1 MAETIRLNKVLRELN
16 ISIDRAV
23 DFLETKGIE
32 VEKRPT
38 TKISSEVY
46 QVLSD
51 EFETDA
57 NKKVASKEVSEAKL
71 KEKEALR
78 VEREKEIEAK
88 LQKEEAAKVEVVK
101 AKSTLEGPKQ
111 VGKIDLDTKKQKVEP
126 SADATPPQEK
136 ENTEE
141 VKEPT
146 EKEVSVTDSNSDE
159 SKVVEEVNASKGEF
173 GISYQL
179 RRPVSE
185 LINER
190 LPATIELVVI
200 SALIALISGT
210 LLGVY
215 TGINRKSFVSDII
228 LAVSL
233 LGVSLP
239 TFVIGILFIYLFA
252 VILGILP
259 SFGRGEVVDLGFW
272 TTGFLSIS
280 GWKAIILPSVT
291 LSLFQM
297 TYIIRLVRAEMM
309 EILQTDY
316 IKFARA
322 RGISENSIKYKHA
335 LKNGLIPVITIAG
348 INIGTLIAFSIITE
362 TVFQWPG
369 MGFLFIQAVQFVDI
383 PIMSA
388 YLVFIA
394 FVFVMINFIVD
405 ILYYFIDPRIRVK
418 GDVSSG

>member
-1 MAETIRLNKVLRELN
+1 MVGEET
-16 ISIDRAV
+16 
-23 DFLETKGIE
+23 
-32 VEKRPT
+32 
-38 TKISSEVY
+38 
-46 QVLSD
+46 SD
-51 EFETDA
+51 EERA
-57 NKKVASKEVSEAKL
+57 E
-71 KEKEALR
+71 LR
-78 VEREKEIEAK
+78 D
-88 LQKEEAAKVEVVK
+88 
-101 AKSTLEGPKQ
+101 TLGLNDPVYVQ
-111 VGKIDLDTKKQKVEP
+111 FSRFIG
-126 SADATPPQEK
+126 
-136 ENTEE
+136 
-141 VKEPT
+141 
-146 EKEVSVTDSNSDE
+146 
-159 SKVVEEVNASKGEF
+159 NASKGEF

-185 LINER
+185 LIIER

-215 TGINRKSFVSDII
+215 TGINRKGVLSDII
-228 LAVSL
+228 LAISL

-252 VILGILP
+252 VILGVLP

-272 TTGFLSIS
+272 STGFLTLS
-280 GWKAIILPSVT
+280 GLKAIILPSVT

-322 RGISENSIKYKHA
+322 RGINEKSVNYKHA

-394 FVFVMINFIVD
+394 FVFAPETFALNSEIFFSAISEKNC
-405 ILYYFIDPRIRVK
+405 
-418 GDVSSG
+418 

>member
-1 MAETIRLNKVLRELN
+1 MVMLVVAFVSFSLFTFVGDPVNNMVGEETSDQERAEIREIIGLN
-16 ISIDRAV
+16 D
-23 DFLETKGIE
+23 
-32 VEKRPT
+32 P
-38 TKISSEVY
+38 VY
-46 QVLSD
+46 IQ
-51 EFETDA
+51 FA
-57 NKKVASKEVSEAKL
+57 
-71 KEKEALR
+71 R
-78 VEREKEIEAK
+78 F
-88 LQKEEAAKVEVVK
+88 
-101 AKSTLEGPKQ
+101 
-111 VGKIDLDTKKQKVEP
+111 VG
-126 SADATPPQEK
+126 
-136 ENTEE
+136 
-141 VKEPT
+141 
-146 EKEVSVTDSNSDE
+146 
-159 SKVVEEVNASKGEF
+159 NASKGNF

-185 LINER
+185 LISER
-190 LPATIELVVI
+190 LPATLELVIV

-215 TGINRKSFVSDII
+215 TGINRKSFLSDII

-272 TTGFLSIS
+272 STGFLTIS
-280 GWKAIILPSVT
+280 GIKAIILPSVT

-322 RGISENSIKYKHA
+322 RGISEKSIHYKHA

-348 INIGTLIAFSIITE
+348 INIGTLVAFSIITE

-369 MGFLFIQAVQFVDI
+369 MGSLFIQAVKFVDI

-405 ILYYFIDPRIRVK
+405 ILYYFIDPRIRIKPEV
-418 GDVSSG
+418 GNG